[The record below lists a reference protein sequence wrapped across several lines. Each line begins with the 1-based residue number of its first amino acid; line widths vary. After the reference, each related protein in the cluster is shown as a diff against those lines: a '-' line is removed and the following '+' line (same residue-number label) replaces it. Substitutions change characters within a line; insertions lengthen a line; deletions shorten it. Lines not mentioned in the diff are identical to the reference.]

1 MEKFSH
7 VNVFFVSEE
16 TNEFRFPLKFFHMDA
31 SIHRR
36 LGQEAANVN
45 EQDITEIY
53 RYFGSVEVT
62 LITLFQ
68 AITSGV
74 DWKDPYDAWLTKG
87 FLPLF
92 QEVRCLIF

>member
-1 MEKFSH
+1 M
-7 VNVFFVSEE
+7 
-16 TNEFRFPLKFFHMDA
+16 
-31 SIHRR
+31 
-36 LGQEAANVN
+36 N

-74 DWKDPYDAWLTKG
+74 DWKDPYDAW
-87 FLPLF
+87 P
-92 QEVRCLIF
+92 I